1 MVDATLATTRCGV
14 DDDNATSKDCSVF
27 LLSINRPSGK
37 RKANGTAVDDEVD
50 VGGGGG
56 GGDKDEFDAA
66 VDVDAAA
73 AAATERLV
81 TFSISSSSSST
92 SMTSW
97 KRLFGTDIFG
107 WTSVLCILLGV
118 TNQ

>member
-37 RKANGTAVDDEVD
+37 RKANGTSVDDEVD

-56 GGDKDEFDAA
+56 GGKDEFDAA
-66 VDVDAAA
+66 VDAAAAA
-73 AAATERLV
+73 AAATERLA
-81 TFSISSSSSST
+81 TSSISSSTSSST

-97 KRLFGTDIFG
+97 KRLFGTDIF
-107 WTSVLCILLGV
+107 WMDFCSLYFF
-118 TNQ
+118 